1 MPKDVRPLELPL
13 LPLRGVVVFPGM
25 IVPIPVGRPRSIAA
39 VQAAAAA
46 EGLIALVPQ
55 RDTEADTV
63 EAIDDLHAVGVAG
76 RIMRLEP
83 IRGGV
88 RAIIRAEG
96 RIRVSALNTDGPD
109 EYPLSVTATPAL
121 PSALTP
127 REEIEAEGMAGG
139 LFEAI
144 ATIGPDGAAASIA
157 AMSHDL
163 SDHGETAD
171 LIGQL
176 PWLSPEERIGLLA
189 EIELLPRL
197 RLAIAALS
205 RQHEIA
211 DVKERIANDVRE
223 ELGKHHREAILREQM
238 RAIAK
243 EIGEEESEADTYR
256 QKIADAVLPDEV
268 RTRAEREVDRLGRT
282 PSTSPE
288 SGVIRT
294 YIDWILALPWSTTT
308 EDRLDLVA
316 AAAQIDTDHFGLEK
330 AKDRIVEYMAVRKL
344 SPEAKGPILCFVGA
358 PGVGKTSLG
367 KSIATALGR
376 KYARMSLGGVSDEA
390 EIRGHRRTYVG
401 AMPGRIVRALRDA
414 GSMNPVIVIDE
425 IDKLG
430 SQWRG
435 DPAAALLEVLDP
447 ELNHSFSD
455 HYLELGLDLS
465 KVIFIAT
472 ANVDDSI
479 PDALFDRMEA
489 ISLPG
494 YTARE
499 KVGIARAHLVPKQL
513 KANGL
518 STAKIK
524 MPDATLKAL
533 VAGWTDEP
541 GVRNLE
547 RQIGKI
553 LRKIARAVAEGKRV
567 TKTITAADLPGYLGP
582 QTRDDGKIEKQNPV
596 GAVTGIAVSSAGG
609 DTLTIEAVKWQGPAT
624 LKITGQI
631 GDVMKESAEAAFA
644 WLRSNAATYGIEPA
658 AFEETGIHLHVP
670 DGATPK
676 DGPSAGI
683 AIATALTSLLTNTP
697 VRRDVAMTGEI
708 TTRGRILPIGGVKE
722 KLIAAHAA
730 GAKTVLLPKVNE
742 RDLVDLPAEVR
753 EAIEII
759 PVERIEQVIAIALAP
774 KGARSVKPTP
784 SGREKR
790 QPAAKRPTPRGG
802 RR

>member
-1 MPKDVRPLELPL
+1 
-13 LPLRGVVVFPGM
+13 M
-25 IVPIPVGRPRSIAA
+25 IVPIPVGRARSIAA
-39 VQAAAAA
+39 VSAAAEH

-55 RDTEADTV
+55 RDTEQETV
-63 EAIDDLHAVGVAG
+63 SSVAELHGIGVAG

-96 RIRVSALNTDGPD
+96 RLRVLALNTSGD
-109 EYPLSVTATPAL
+109 EKDPLTVTIEPATPAPL
-121 PSALTP
+121 SAQ
-127 REEIEAEGMAGG
+127 EETQAEGIAAG

-144 ATIGPDGAAASIA
+144 AAIGPDGAAASIA
-157 AMSHDL
+157 AMSRDL
-163 SDHGETAD
+163 SDYGETAD

-176 PWLSPEERIGLLA
+176 PSLSSEERISLLS
-189 EIELLPRL
+189 EIEILPRL
-197 RLAIAALS
+197 RIAVGALS
-205 RQHEIA
+205 RQREIA
-211 DVKERIANDVRE
+211 DIKERIANDVRE
-223 ELGKHHREAILREQM
+223 ELGKHQREALLREQM

-256 QKIADAVLPDEV
+256 TKIAEAQLPDEV

-282 PSTSPE
+282 PSASPE

-294 YIDWILALPWSTTT
+294 YIDWILALPWGTRT
-308 EDRLDLVA
+308 EDRLDLAAVA
-316 AAAQIDTDHFGLEK
+316 TQIDADHFGLEK
-330 AKDRIVEYMAVRKL
+330 AKERIIEYMAVRKL
-344 SPEAKGPILCFVGA
+344 TDDAKGPILCFVGA

-447 ELNHSFSD
+447 EQNHAFSD

-472 ANVDDSI
+472 ANIEDPI
-479 PDALFDRMEA
+479 PEPLYDRMEV

-499 KVGIARAHLVPKQL
+499 KVGIARAHLVPKQQQ
-513 KANGL
+513 ANGVGAKVRL
-518 STAKIK
+518 PDST
-524 MPDATLKAL
+524 LRAL
-533 VAGWTDEP
+533 IAGWTDEP

-553 LRKIARAVAEGKRV
+553 LRKVARALAEGKRAP
-567 TKTITAADLPGYLGP
+567 KSIAPGDLAGYIGP
-582 QTRDDGKIEKQNPV
+582 RTRDDSKIETRNPI
-596 GAVTGIAVSSAGG
+596 GAATGIAVSSAGG
-609 DTLTIEAVKWQGPAT
+609 DTLTIEAVKWAGPAS
-624 LKITGQI
+624 LKITGQL

-644 WLRSNAATYGIEPA
+644 WLRSKAATYGIEPS

-683 AIATALTSLLTNTP
+683 AIATVLTSLLTNTP
-697 VRRDVAMTGEI
+697 VDRTVAMTGEI
-708 TTRGRILPIGGVKE
+708 TTRGRVLPIGGVKE

-730 GAKTVLLPKVNE
+730 GAKTVLLPKLNE
-742 RDLVDLPAEVR
+742 RHLSDLPAEIR
-753 EAIEII
+753 DSLRII
-759 PVERIEQVIAIALAP
+759 PVETIDEVIAIALVAAP
-774 KGARSVKPTP
+774 ERRATPRTPRPTTRP
-784 SGREKR
+784 
-790 QPAAKRPTPRGG
+790 KRPARRG